1 MSSLSKMLFQDE
13 LRNSYS
19 RKLLFHTYTVQQ
31 SAPMTITPTSSP
43 SSPSLSHHKFDVNV
57 VLVLSVLVCA
67 IICSLVL
74 NSILR
79 CVLRCTRLVG
89 SETIASPQ
97 ATSARSATG
106 GIKKK
111 AIQTFPVVNYWH
123 GLQLPGLSN
132 ECAICLGDFAK
143 GEQIRILPKCNHGYH
158 VRCIDKWLSSHSS
171 CPTCRQSLS
180 GICEKILTGGN
191 YSSTTSS
198 QSEEQSASNT
208 LTISVSPL
216 PHEDFLRN

>member
-13 LRNSYS
+13 LRNTYS
-19 RKLLFHTYTVQQ
+19 RKLLLHTYIVQQ
-31 SAPMTITPTSSP
+31 SAPTTITPTLSP
-43 SSPSLSHHKFDVNV
+43 SSPSFSHNKFDINV

-67 IICSLVL
+67 LICSLVL
-74 NSILR
+74 NYILR

-97 ATSARSATG
+97 ATSARSAT
-106 GIKKK
+106 
-111 AIQTFPVVNYWH
+111 
-123 GLQLPGLSN
+123 
-132 ECAICLGDFAK
+132 CDFAK

-208 LTISVSPL
+208 LIISVLRL

>member
-1 MSSLSKMLFQDE
+1 M
-13 LRNSYS
+13 
-19 RKLLFHTYTVQQ
+19 
-31 SAPMTITPTSSP
+31 
-43 SSPSLSHHKFDVNV
+43 
-57 VLVLSVLVCA
+57 C
-67 IICSLVL
+67 
-74 NSILR
+74 
-79 CVLRCTRLVG
+79 
-89 SETIASPQ
+89 PQ

-208 LTISVSPL
+208 LIISGFDTEVFALLEVHTTTTISASIFPL
-216 PHEDFLRN
+216 MAMACHHYMIFTLQRVFCQTPRVPTIVVTQNQAAAIIRYERLRG

>member
-13 LRNSYS
+13 LRNTYS
-19 RKLLFHTYTVQQ
+19 RKLLLHTYIVQQ
-31 SAPMTITPTSSP
+31 SAPTTITPTPSP
-43 SSPSLSHHKFDVNV
+43 SSPSFSHNKFDVNV

-67 IICSLVL
+67 LICSLVL
-74 NSILR
+74 NYILR

-97 ATSARSATG
+97 ATSARSAT
-106 GIKKK
+106 
-111 AIQTFPVVNYWH
+111 
-123 GLQLPGLSN
+123 GLSN

-158 VRCIDKWLSSHSS
+158 VRCIDKWLCSHSS

-208 LTISVSPL
+208 LIISVSPL